1 MRTDKSILI
10 EQLEWAL
17 VKVKYSPK
25 AKFDEVAEHLDC
37 AQSLVKKLA
46 IPVVIGRFCTG
57 QQVEWGE
64 LKYWVVEDNGED
76 KVLVANSKT
85 KHHHEYNDWWV
96 NRDELNAL

>member
-1 MRTDKSILI
+1 MKTDKSRLV

-17 VKVKYSPK
+17 VKAKYSPNANFK
-25 AKFDEVAEHLDC
+25 EIAEHLNY
-37 AQSLVKKLA
+37 AQSLVKNLT
-46 IPVVIGRFCTG
+46 IPVVIGRFCKD
-57 QQVEWGE
+57 QQVEWND

-85 KHHHEYNDWWV
+85 QQHHEYNDWWV